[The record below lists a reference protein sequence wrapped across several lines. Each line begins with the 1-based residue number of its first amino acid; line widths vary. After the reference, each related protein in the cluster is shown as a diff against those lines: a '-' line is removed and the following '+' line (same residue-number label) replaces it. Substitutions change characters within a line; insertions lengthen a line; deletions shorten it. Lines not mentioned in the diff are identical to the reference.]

1 MACATI
7 WAIAQKRLDIIA
19 ADIIAA
25 DIIAA
30 DIIAADIIAADIC
43 RGFEA
48 EGRFV
53 TAEVDVRDFDA
64 LRAAV
69 DSGAEQGRL
78 DVIVAWMPAAV

>member
-1 MACATI
+1 MCWQTWPAPLFGRSPKNGWTA
-7 WAIAQKRLDIIA
+7 RHSA
-19 ADIIAA
+19 AGAGG
-25 DIIAA
+25 
-30 DIIAADIIAADIC
+30 ADIIAADIC